1 MRLRILN
8 DWRHRSWNDKRFG
21 KIDFICTAQEIL
33 TVLNGFQYIHHIKS
47 IIINYKGLILKCL
60 IKFLELRQLAN
71 ERSQNWTRIVAY
83 QNGVRTTD
91 ILYIYRQ
98 YVRTNVMRYYVCTVY
113 VKCHNS
119 AFFVVVQIHV
129 WLYFCR
135 TFDKKYIWS
144 FYSCLHTLFSKLN
157 LTRIT

>member
-83 QNGVRTTD
+83 QNGVKEP
-91 ILYIYRQ
+91 LIYCIS
-98 YVRTNVMRYYVCTVY
+98 TAICTY
-113 VKCHNS
+113 KCNALLCMHGLCKMS
-119 AFFVVVQIHV
+119 QFCFF
-129 WLYFCR
+129 C
-135 TFDKKYIWS
+135 
-144 FYSCLHTLFSKLN
+144 SCPNTR
-157 LTRIT
+157 LTVFL